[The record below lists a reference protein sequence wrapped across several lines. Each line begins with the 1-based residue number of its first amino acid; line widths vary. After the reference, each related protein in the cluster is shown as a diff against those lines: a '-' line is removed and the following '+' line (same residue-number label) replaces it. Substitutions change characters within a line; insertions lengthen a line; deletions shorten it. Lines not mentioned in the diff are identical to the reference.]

1 MTTAHDGLCNIAIL
15 GAPGCVG
22 KHLIRKL
29 LETPEFSIVDSCR
42 TENEIPTDLQ
52 NDRLAWEQVNLLD
65 PSSARQFLDGAD
77 ILIYLIHSLG
87 AKNFEELDIK
97 LANAAGEAAQKAGVK
112 KIIYL
117 GGIVPKDR

>member
-1 MTTAHDGLCNIAIL
+1 MPARCDGLRNIAIL

-22 KHLIRKL
+22 THLIRKL
-29 LETPEFSIVDSCR
+29 LETPECNLIASCR
-42 TENEIPTDLQ
+42 AESEIPQDLK
-52 NDRLAWEQVNLLD
+52 NDRLIWKQVNLLD
-65 PSSARQFLDGAD
+65 PSSARRFLDVAD